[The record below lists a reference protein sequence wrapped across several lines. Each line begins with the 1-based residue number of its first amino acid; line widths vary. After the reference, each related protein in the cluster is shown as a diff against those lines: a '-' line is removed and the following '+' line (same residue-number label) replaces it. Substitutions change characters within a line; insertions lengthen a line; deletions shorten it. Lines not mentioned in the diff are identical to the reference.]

1 MFAHCCRY
9 FCSVKQITTAKAMT
23 IISPTDIIQAR
34 AIGGGAT
41 VAGFRSRGFSS
52 TAEVVAA
59 LRTAAGHLRGSVELM
74 VFNAT
79 RGWTERRVLF
89 LA

>member
-1 MFAHCCRY
+1 
-9 FCSVKQITTAKAMT
+9 MT
-23 IISPTDIIQAR
+23 IISPNDIIHAR

-41 VAGFRSRGFSS
+41 IAGFRSSGFSS
-52 TAEVVAA
+52 TLEVVNA
-59 LRTAAGHLRGSVELM
+59 LRRAAGNLRGSVELL
-74 VFNAT
+74 VCNAT